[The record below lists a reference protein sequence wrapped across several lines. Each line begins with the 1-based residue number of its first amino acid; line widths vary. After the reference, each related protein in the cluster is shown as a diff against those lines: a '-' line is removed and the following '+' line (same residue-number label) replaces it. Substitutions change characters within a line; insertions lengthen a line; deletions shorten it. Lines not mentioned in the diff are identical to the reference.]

1 MCSFSPALRA
11 RCWPYQ
17 AFRPIPHWQFC
28 QAHTPIFFARFLR
41 RPRLPMCLTLVFFV
55 NNAPFIRSFSLGCFA
70 ILPNRRICIQGG
82 LCLRHPPAVRA
93 MLQWRMPFLSLL
105 SILQY
110 LTRHP
115 LIDFLLLISN
125 FRSSSSPRL
134 FASIIT
140 IFSHFNSGAFKL
152 FTKVIERN
160 NSWVGRN
167 AVPSCFII

>member
-1 MCSFSPALRA
+1 MFFFSRPACPMLAISSISPHPALA
-11 RCWPYQ
+11 ILSGAY
-17 AFRPIPHWQFC
+17 
-28 QAHTPIFFARFLR
+28 PIFFARFLR
-41 RPRLPMCLTLVFFV
+41 RLRLPMCLTLVFFV

-93 MLQWRMPFLSLL
+93 RLQRRMPFLSLL
-105 SILQY
+105 SFLQY
-110 LTRHP
+110 LTKHP

-140 IFSHFNSGAFKL
+140 IFSHFNSGGFQT
-152 FTKVIERN
+152 FYQGNRTK
-160 NSWVGRN
+160 
-167 AVPSCFII
+167 